1 MQNDKKFQHI
11 SAVERKEIALLMGK
25 GYSQKDIASALGRS
39 KSGISDEIRINSVNG
54 HYDPKQAN
62 KKARDR
68 RRDSKYQGMKIV
80 QRPKLQ
86 EYVET
91 KVRLGWS
98 PELIAGRIKE
108 IDSHIPYVSHRGIY
122 KFIYSVYGRRIE
134 SYLVR
139 KDKHPKTKSYSSEK
153 LTDRVFIDERPKIID
168 NQGRFGDWEGD
179 LIVSGKYG
187 KGVLLVLYERKSCY
201 VLIKRLM
208 TTSPDVINEAFRRLT
223 GNILCMNSMTLDNDL
238 AFRKHPEL
246 SEKLGANIFFCHPY
260 HSWEKG
266 GVESVNGMIR
276 RYIKKGSDISQ
287 YEDDYIHEV
296 QEKLND
302 RPRKRLKYKTPNE
315 IMTENHQFRY
325 CKPIPDMGQFN
336 HLKTPLQVFGLRV

>member
-1 MQNDKKFQHI
+1 MQNKQKFHHI
-11 SAVERKEIALLMGK
+11 TAVERKEIALLLRK
-25 GYSQKDIASALGRS
+25 GYSQQDIADALDHS
-39 KSGISDEIRINSVNG
+39 KSSISDEIRMNATNG
-54 HYDPKQAN
+54 VYDPKKAN

-80 QRPKLQ
+80 QRPQLQ
-86 EYVET
+86 NYVEA

-108 IDSHIPYVSHRGIY
+108 VDMHIPYASHRGIY
-122 KFIYSVYGRRIE
+122 KFIYSTYGRQIE
-134 SYLVR
+134 SFLIR
-139 KDKHPKTKSYSSEK
+139 KGKHRKQKSHSSQK
-153 LTDRVFIDERPKIID
+153 LTDRIFIDERPEIID
-168 NQGRFGDWEGD
+168 NQGRYGDWEGD

-208 TTSPDVINEAFRRLT
+208 TTSPDAINEAFRRLT
-223 GNILCMNSMTLDNDL
+223 GGILCMNSMTLDNDI
-238 AFRKHPEL
+238 AFRKHKEL
-246 SEKLGANIFFCHPY
+246 SEKLGAPIYFCHPY

-276 RYIKKGSDISQ
+276 RHIKKGSDISQ
-287 YEDDYIHEV
+287 YEESFIYEV

-302 RPRKRLKYKTPNE
+302 RPRKKLKYRTPNE
-315 IMTENHQFRY
+315 IMKENYQLKY
-325 CKPIPDMGQFN
+325 CKPIPYMGQFN
-336 HLKTPLQVFGLRV
+336 HLKTPVQVFGLRV